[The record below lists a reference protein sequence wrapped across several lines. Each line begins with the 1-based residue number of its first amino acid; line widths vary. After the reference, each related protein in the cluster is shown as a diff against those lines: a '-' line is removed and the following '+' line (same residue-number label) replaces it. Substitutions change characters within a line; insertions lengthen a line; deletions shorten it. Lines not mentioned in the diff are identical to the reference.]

1 LAFLGRNN
9 DIETSAQDELCCKTK
24 ARAGLRTVSRQM
36 VRQLGVLNSA
46 FGDLPLSPAQAHTLI
61 ELSNA
66 AVSIKQLSL
75 LLNIDKSNASRAVT
89 HLVDKGFA
97 YTKSNPKDTRSL
109 LAHLTPQGKK
119 LLQKLHHQQNLIFD
133 QILCQLSP
141 EEATN
146 IESAM
151 SAYNKAICRTQAQQG
166 YSIREITPEDDVAIA
181 QLIREV
187 SAEYGLTA
195 DKGYSV
201 ADPTLE
207 TTSTQ
212 YQSTGSRY
220 WIIELDGVVLGGVGI
235 APLSGEKDICEL
247 QKMYFSQLLR
257 GKGFAK
263 RIAYIALNY
272 AREQGYQACY
282 LETTACLKEAIILYE
297 SIGFE
302 PIATHLGDTGHD
314 ACELPM
320 LLKLTK

>member
-1 LAFLGRNN
+1 M
-9 DIETSAQDELCCKTK
+9 EVDEKSESCTRVK
-24 ARAGLRTVSRQM
+24 ARTGLRTVSRHI
-36 VRQLGVLNSA
+36 VRQLGMLNSA

-61 ELSNA
+61 ELSNEA
-66 AVSIKQLSL
+66 MSIKQLSQ

-89 HLVDKGFA
+89 HLIDKGFA
-97 YTKSNPKDTRSL
+97 YTQSNPKDTRSL

-119 LLQKLHHQQNLIFD
+119 QLQKLHYQQNTIFD

-166 YSIREITPEDDVAIA
+166 YIIREITPADDVAIA

-207 TTSTQ
+207 STSAQ
-212 YQSTGSRY
+212 YQAMGSRY
-220 WIIELDGVVLGGVGI
+220 WVIELDGLILGGAGI
-235 APLSGEKDICEL
+235 APLSNEQGICEL
-247 QKMYFSQLLR
+247 QKMYFNQQIR
-257 GKGFAK
+257 GMGFAK
-263 RIAYIALNY
+263 RMGYLALNY
-272 AREQGYQACY
+272 ARRQQYQACY
-282 LETTACLKEAIILYE
+282 LETTACLKEAINLYE
-297 SIGFE
+297 AIGFE
-302 PIATHLGDTGHD
+302 HVSQHLGNTGHD

-320 LLKLTK
+320 LLKLG